1 MTTLSRAPCTG
12 ALLRLFTDSSL
23 SAVSDIVFEANGGQ
37 VNREVGQ
44 FYGWENWIQLTGANE
59 SIGKD
64 GGELPL
70 FSLFSSRF
78 PNDKGFLGFT
88 IQIQQTKTR

>member
-1 MTTLSRAPCTG
+1 MSLATTLSRASCTG
-12 ALLRLFTDSSL
+12 ALLRLFADSAL

-37 VNREVGQ
+37 VNKFNTPGQ

-70 FSLFSSRF
+70 FSL
-78 PNDKGFLGFT
+78 
-88 IQIQQTKTR
+88 